1 MNRKQRSQNRI
12 PIVPFRTPPASSES
26 SATEII
32 MKKKGGDFNE
42 CMQAKT
48 DLNENNQDLRVAAY
62 TATLTT
68 MGHGWTNSTMTE
80 TGLSQLHHECQK
92 LDGRLTVVDTAVVKC
107 NHDSADA
114 TWSAYTNVGD
124 CFPNIPACE
133 PYTVASFFTNMST
146 SSSDLGSILGSC
158 QIISDVPRTTYI
170 PEVLAAPT
178 TSSVFGPAV
187 PTSPH
192 SDVPRGDCMESQQT
206 YFTGSHKLDDNVIM
220 AYVNSKDL
228 TFGKGVSIQSYG
240 IDEQTAY
247 RNECEAKCHDGNG
260 TRSYYAIIWRKA
272 SRKVPRS
279 SSTGE
284 HRQLQLGS
292 KVRLLPFHTYSC
304 PSPVTKTNLF
314 PAVRPKY
321 QS

>member
-1 MNRKQRSQNRI
+1 LVFCRCCCINRTSLSYRATECVTTTWCILCGCCVFGFYAVFYGSPWYSLRLYGTLYGRWIPWLSCCSPSVMNRKQRSQNRI

-107 NHDSADA
+107 NHDSDDA

-124 CFPNIPACE
+124 CFPNIPAGE

-146 SSSDLGSILGSC
+146 SSSDLGSIFGMIMHPKRMPTQSSNSSC
-158 QIISDVPRTTYI
+158 CRRRCVFPRRRLF
-170 PEVLAAPT
+170 P
-178 TSSVFGPAV
+178 S
-187 PTSPH
+187 
-192 SDVPRGDCMESQQT
+192 R
-206 YFTGSHKLDDNVIM
+206 
-220 AYVNSKDL
+220 
-228 TFGKGVSIQSYG
+228 
-240 IDEQTAY
+240 TAY
-247 RNECEAKCHDGNG
+247 
-260 TRSYYAIIWRKA
+260 TL
-272 SRKVPRS
+272 S
-279 SSTGE
+279 S
-284 HRQLQLGS
+284 
-292 KVRLLPFHTYSC
+292 
-304 PSPVTKTNLF
+304 
-314 PAVRPKY
+314 
-321 QS
+321 